1 MLVRGAHGGFDAPR
15 HERSAP
21 VYPLRLL
28 KVCYAEYRK
37 DTGDEHDQDVIKE
50 SCELHVE
57 STRVG
62 QVIVMTGYLADGS
75 RTIADV
81 CWTADNAAAAMQFFL
96 DARKQDICEIN
107 RSGCFPGRLAV
118 RGRGNNRGVQGGV
131 IYHFRDHPH
140 LRPQRVDFEI
150 HQVQNGQSSF
160 VYKLSASSHND
171 LMSTFNDTIAA
182 TMEWPLPYE
191 R

>member
-1 MLVRGAHGGFDAPR
+1 MLVRGVHGGFDAR

-62 QVIVMTGYLADGS
+62 QVIAMTGQLADGS

-96 DARKQDICEIN
+96 DAREQDICEIN
-107 RSGCFPGRLAV
+107 RSGCFPVVAVRSTV
-118 RGRGNNRGVQGGV
+118 RGRSNNWGV